1 MSGPRVAARAEW
13 KAAHGDSRQ
22 RKEWFARD
30 VVPLLA
36 NPPIAMI
43 IKVTGFS
50 PRYASLVRKGEY
62 MPHPVHYS
70 ALAGL
75 AGLREEEE
83 APIPYLGAL
92 PFQRM
97 RTR

>member
-1 MSGPRVAARAEW
+1 LSGPRVAAARAEW
-13 KAAHGDSRQ
+13 KAAHGDSQ
-22 RKEWFARD
+22 ERKERFARD

-43 IKVTGFS
+43 IKATGFS

-70 ALAGL
+70 TLARL
-75 AGLREEEE
+75 ARIREEEG
-83 APIPYLGAL
+83 APIP
-92 PFQRM
+92 
-97 RTR
+97 